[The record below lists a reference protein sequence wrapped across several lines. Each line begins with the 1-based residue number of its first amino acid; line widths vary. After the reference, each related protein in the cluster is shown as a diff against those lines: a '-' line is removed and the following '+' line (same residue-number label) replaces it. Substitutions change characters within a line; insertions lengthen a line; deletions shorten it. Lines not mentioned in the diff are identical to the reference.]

1 MFLSQEK
8 EKEMSAVYEAK
19 CPKCGEMIEIDGIS
33 EPGDPV
39 VCEECDTDL
48 EIVKMDPPRLRVVRL
63 DEEEEQLNEEEG
75 LDDVEDLKGLAGY
88 DDDEL

>member
-1 MFLSQEK
+1 
-8 EKEMSAVYEAK
+8 MSAVYEAR

-48 EIVKMDPPRLRVVRL
+48 EIVKMDPPRLRAVIL
-63 DEEEEQLNEEEG
+63 EEEDDHLNDEEG
-75 LDDVEDLKGLAGY
+75 LDDVEDLRGLVDHDE
-88 DDDEL
+88 DDDK